1 MGQDPKKRVLNI
13 SVLEEYSII
22 TSIIFCMVQVSLASQ
37 ETQVTVSRWN
47 SQRFLPCVSISH
59 GSEKDPSVWKVL
71 PPQPKPF
78 LRSSDIHVDSVNMP
92 WRKLYLRQVSN
103 NV

>member
-1 MGQDPKKRVLNI
+1 
-13 SVLEEYSII
+13 
-22 TSIIFCMVQVSLASQ
+22 MVQVSLASQ
-37 ETQVTVSRWN
+37 ESPVTISRWN
-47 SQRFLPCVSISH
+47 SQRFLPCMCLNSH

-103 NV
+103 NVQLSDKVIMVIYHGMTYL